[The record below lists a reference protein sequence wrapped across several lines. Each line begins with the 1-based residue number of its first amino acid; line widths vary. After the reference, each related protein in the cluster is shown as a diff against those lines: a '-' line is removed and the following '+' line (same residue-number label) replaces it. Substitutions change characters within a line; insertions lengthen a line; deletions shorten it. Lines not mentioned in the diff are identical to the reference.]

1 MPITSLKPFTK
12 ETSMRTLNSFYEW
25 LIFGVIAVFALLGL
39 HVALVLL
46 FMPSN
51 AKYLLQV
58 IPKEQRYTNPVF
70 DVSDDSTISVNFV
83 VDTLST
89 PK

>member
-1 MPITSLKPFTK
+1 MK
-12 ETSMRTLNSFYEW
+12 TLNSIYEW
-25 LIFGVIAVFALLGL
+25 LIFGVIAVFALLGV

-46 FMPSN
+46 FIPSN

-58 IPKEQRYTNPVF
+58 VPRDTRYTNPVLS
-70 DVSDDSTISVNFV
+70 SDDSTISVIFKL
-83 VDTLST
+83 DTLST

>member
-1 MPITSLKPFTK
+1 
-12 ETSMRTLNSFYEW
+12 MRMKTLNSIYEW
-25 LIFGVIAVFALLGL
+25 LLFGIIAVFALLGV
-39 HVALVLL
+39 HVAVVLL

-51 AKYLLQV
+51 ARYLLQV
-58 IPKEQRYTNPVF
+58 MSKEQRYVNPVL
-70 DVSDDSTISVNFV
+70 SSEDSTISVNL

>member
-1 MPITSLKPFTK
+1 MK
-12 ETSMRTLNSFYEW
+12 TLNSFYEW

-46 FMPSN
+46 FIPSN
-51 AKYLLQV
+51 SKYLLQV
-58 IPKEQRYTNPVF
+58 TPKEERYTNPVF
-70 DVSDDSTISVNFV
+70 DVSKDSAISVNNF

>member
-1 MPITSLKPFTK
+1 
-12 ETSMRTLNSFYEW
+12 MRMKTLNSIYEW
-25 LIFGVIAVFALLGL
+25 LLFGIIAVFALLGV
-39 HVALVLL
+39 HVAVVLL

-51 AKYLLQV
+51 AKYLLQ
-58 IPKEQRYTNPVF
+58 ITPKVQRYTNPVL
-70 DVSDDSTISVNFV
+70 SSEDSTISVNL

>member
-1 MPITSLKPFTK
+1 MK
-12 ETSMRTLNSFYEW
+12 TLNSFYEW
-25 LIFGVIAVFALLGL
+25 LIFGVIAIFALLGV

-46 FMPSN
+46 FVPSN

-58 IPKEQRYTNPVF
+58 IPKDTRYTNPVL
-70 DVSDDSTISVNFV
+70 SSEDSTISVTSKL
-83 VDTLST
+83 DTLST

>member
-1 MPITSLKPFTK
+1 MKL
-12 ETSMRTLNSFYEW
+12 LNSFYEW
-25 LIFGVIAVFALLGL
+25 LLFGVIAVFALLGV
-39 HVALVLL
+39 HVAVVLL
-46 FMPSN
+46 FMPNN

-58 IPKEQRYTNPVF
+58 LPKEQRYPNRNY
-70 DVSDDSTISVNFV
+70 VSKDSAISVNY

>member
-1 MPITSLKPFTK
+1 MPITSLKSFTK

-25 LIFGVIAVFALLGL
+25 LIFGVIAVFALLGV

-46 FMPSN
+46 FIPSN

-58 IPKEQRYTNPVF
+58 IPKEQRYTNPVL
-70 DVSDDSTISVNFV
+70 SSEDSTISVNFA

>member
-1 MPITSLKPFTK
+1 MK
-12 ETSMRTLNSFYEW
+12 MRLLNSFYEW
-25 LIFGVIAVFALLGL
+25 LLFGVIAVFALLGV
-39 HVALVLL
+39 HVAVVLL

-51 AKYLLQV
+51 AKYLLQ
-58 IPKEQRYTNPVF
+58 ITPKEERYVNPVL
-70 DVSDDSTISVNFV
+70 SSKDSAISVNY

>member
-1 MPITSLKPFTK
+1 MMK
-12 ETSMRTLNSFYEW
+12 TLNSFYEW
-25 LIFGVIAVFALLGL
+25 LIFGVIAVFALLGV

-46 FMPSN
+46 FIPSN

-58 IPKEQRYTNPVF
+58 IPKEQRYTNPVL
-70 DVSDDSTISVNFV
+70 SSEDSTISVNFA

>member
-1 MPITSLKPFTK
+1 MKL
-12 ETSMRTLNSFYEW
+12 LNSFYEW
-25 LIFGVIAVFALLGL
+25 LLFGIIAVFALLGV
-39 HVALVLL
+39 HVAVVLL
-46 FMPSN
+46 FMPNN

-58 IPKEQRYTNPVF
+58 TPKVQRYTNPVL
-70 DVSDDSTISVNFV
+70 SSEDSTISVNL

>member
-1 MPITSLKPFTK
+1 MK
-12 ETSMRTLNSFYEW
+12 TLNNIYEW
-25 LIFGVIAVFALLGL
+25 LLFGVIAVFALLGV

-51 AKYLLQV
+51 ARYLLQV
-58 IPKEQRYTNPVF
+58 MSKEQRYVNPVL
-70 DVSDDSTISVNFV
+70 SSEDSTISVNL

>member
-1 MPITSLKPFTK
+1 MK
-12 ETSMRTLNSFYEW
+12 TLNSFYEW
-25 LIFGVIAVFALLGL
+25 LLFGVIAVFALLGL

-46 FMPSN
+46 FIPSN

-58 IPKEQRYTNPVF
+58 VPKEQRYTNPVF
-70 DVSDDSTISVNFV
+70 DVSKDSAISVNNF